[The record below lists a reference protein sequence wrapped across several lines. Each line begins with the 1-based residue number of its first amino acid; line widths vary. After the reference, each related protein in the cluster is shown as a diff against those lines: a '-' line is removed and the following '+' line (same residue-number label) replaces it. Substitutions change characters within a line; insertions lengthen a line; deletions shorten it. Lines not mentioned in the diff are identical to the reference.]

1 MTTPRR
7 RPALPALALALGL
20 ATAAPA
26 VAPAQEA
33 LDLRTATP
41 EEGFALAVELAR
53 RSVTTTQPD
62 PEVLAEL
69 RAAYARDP
77 ALLIQSS
84 GVVAEFF
91 ATVAAANDYWRDE

>member
-7 RPALPALALALGL
+7 RPALPALGLALAL
-20 ATAAPA
+20 ATAAP
-26 VAPAQEA
+26 VGAPAQEA
-33 LDLRTATP
+33 LDLRTDTP
-41 EEGFALAVELAR
+41 EQGFALAVELAR

-62 PEVLAEL
+62 TEVLAEL

-77 ALLIQSS
+77 ALLIESS

-91 ATVAAANDYWRDE
+91 STVAAANDYWRDQ